1 MINTDSKVTFAK
13 NLRRF
18 LESRGMQDKDLCEI
32 TGASQTAVSD
42 WLNAKKFPRIDK
54 IEKMAMYFGVPKSA
68 LIESDLEEGRKEIER
83 QAQEIIHSLPDT
95 YKLVAVDYLRYLAG
109 KAKKGD
115 TSSNLPR

>member
-1 MINTDSKVTFAK
+1 MINTNSKVTFAK

-54 IEKMAMYFGVPKSA
+54 IEKMANYFGVPKSA
-68 LIESDLEEGRKEIER
+68 LIEDSKETGRKEIEQ
-83 QAQEIIHSLPDT
+83 QAQTIIHSLPDS
-95 YKLVAVDYLRYLAG
+95 YKLVAVDYLKYLAE
-109 KAKKGD
+109 KAKSGD